1 MQKRKIMLPTAVIMG
16 ILAIALSI
24 YAYSKG
30 VHHKGLVNA
39 LKMGLNILPILLF
52 AFIIIGMI
60 NSLDLRNNIQKI
72 FGNDTGIAGI
82 SMASLAGMLT
92 PGGTFVALSVG
103 GALLK
108 SGAGI
113 GSVVAYIIAYST
125 WDLTRTPFEIGF
137 LGWKFVLVKWCC
149 ILILPVVSGL
159 TAKLLFSWVEF

>member
-1 MQKRKIMLPTAVIMG
+1 MLATTIIMG
-16 ILAIALSI
+16 LLALCLSI
-24 YAYSKG
+24 YSYTRG
-30 VHHKGLVNA
+30 VHINGLGNA
-39 LKMGLNILPILLF
+39 LKMGLNILPVLLF

-60 NSLDLRNNIQKI
+60 NSLDLSDNIRKI

-82 SMASLAGMLT
+82 ATASLAGMLT

-103 GALLK
+103 GTLLK

-137 LGWKFVLVKWCC
+137 MGWKYVLVKWCC
-149 ILILPVVSGL
+149 ILTLPVIGGL
-159 TAKLLFSWVEF
+159 IAKLLFSWVKF